1 MISNKMIA
9 PYLQEWYQKT
19 IKKIANIKRVTT
31 DSNMKYNF
39 GVVIPMAN
47 EEEDFHP
54 FVDLLT
60 DVLNMLECGKIY
72 FIVDKVSKDNTLKLC
87 EDLSRA
93 DGRFITIWAPENKNV
108 VDAYIR
114 GYKEALIN
122 GHDIIIEMDGGL
134 SHDPR
139 ALPMF
144 LRVLSEGNECAFGS
158 RFINGGSINDSS
170 IKRVFLSKAGTI
182 LSNILLGTK
191 MYDMTSG
198 FQGFHA
204 SIVKKFLAY
213 NLLSKAHFYQTEL
226 RYLLR
231 KTRYAEIP
239 IHYRAP
245 SPRVSRKAIY
255 NSFDVLFHYFFLR
268 LKFSAPVIK

>member
-1 MISNKMIA
+1 MVSKNG
-9 PYLQEWYQKT
+9 Y
-19 IKKIANIKRVTT
+19 IKRVTK
-31 DSNMKYNF
+31 DYNMKHNF

-47 EEEDFHP
+47 EEKDFHP

-87 EDLSRA
+87 ENLSTG

-108 VDAYIR
+108 VDAYLR

-122 GHDIIIEMDGGL
+122 NHDIIIEMDGGL
-134 SHDPR
+134 SHDPK

-158 RFINGGSINDSS
+158 RFINGGSICDSDW
-170 IKRVFLSKAGTI
+170 KRTFLSKFGTI
-182 LSNILLGTK
+182 LTNLLLGSK

-204 SIVKKFLAY
+204 NIVEKFVKY
-213 NLLSKAHFYQTEL
+213 GLLSKAHFYQTEL

-231 KTRYAEIP
+231 KSRYAEIP

-245 SPRVSRKAIY
+245 SPSVSKKAIY
-255 NSFDVLFHYFFLR
+255 NSLDVLFHYFFLR
-268 LKFSAPVIK
+268 LKFKAPVIK